1 MNIKYALAIGAG
13 FALGAAVVQGLHAQA
28 KPPAYFI
35 AEITVNDQE
44 AFIKEFSGPATKAI
58 QAEGGAKFIARGA
71 KPISTQ
77 GAPPAPRVTAI
88 QFDSM
93 DKAQAWWNSP
103 ANKDIQAIGQKYAT
117 VRSYLVE
124 GVSP

>member
-1 MNIKYALAIGAG
+1 M
-13 FALGAAVVQGLHAQA
+13 
-28 KPPAYFI
+28 
-35 AEITVNDQE
+35 
-44 AFIKEFSGPATKAI
+44 
-58 QAEGGAKFIARGA
+58 
-71 KPISTQ
+71 Q
-77 GAPPAPRVTAI
+77 GAPPAPRVTVI

-124 GVSP
+124 GISP